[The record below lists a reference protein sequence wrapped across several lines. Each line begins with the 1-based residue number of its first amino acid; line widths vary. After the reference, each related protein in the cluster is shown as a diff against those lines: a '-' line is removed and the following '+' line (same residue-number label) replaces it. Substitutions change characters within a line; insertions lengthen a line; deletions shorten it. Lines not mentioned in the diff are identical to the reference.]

1 MKTDAVDHGIV
12 SFKSKYSVTETI
24 DRLVMTL
31 QSRDIKIFIR
41 IDQKKEAERV
51 GLSMR
56 PTELLIFSDPKVGT
70 PFMTEHPQMGTDLP
84 LKVLAWESSRGDV
97 YLSYNSPAY
106 IQQRYSLPVKP
117 FEAVEE
123 LIKQSFKR

>member
-1 MKTDAVDHGIV
+1 MKTDAVDYGIV

-56 PTELLIFSDPKVGT
+56 PMELLIFGDPKVGT
-70 PFMTEHPQMGTDLP
+70 PFMTEHPQMGIDLP
-84 LKVLAWESSRGDV
+84 LKVLAWENSKGDV

-123 LIKQSFKR
+123 LIKQSLK